1 MNLLYKQIEH
11 AIRTHTLL
19 MSVPKGTTQDD
30 VYQNIRSIM
39 RENPDIFWFSHQWK
53 YKEDDLTIRFH
64 YTIDKEN
71 SLKTKTLIEDVVQ
84 NDFRINDVFHLPT
97 IEKVM
102 YVYKWIAL
110 YCKYNIYSA
119 YNQTIYS
126 VFVCRNSVCTG
137 YAKAAQYLFK
147 VLGIESKLAFG
158 TMHNAEKGSRHCWLV
173 VKIDGLWYHIDPTF
187 AVPEIN
193 DLLIKASVQPVF
205 GENGLVYNYF
215 CCDTRTIK
223 QSRVIEDEEELP
235 ECNNSIDYKLLQNLP
250 IKRHRNDGAESL
262 GVRGCLLSDSGSY
275 ASVYLWHSDRNIQS
289 VVKMYKHDPSH
300 ELLWHECR
308 IMREMAFS
316 RAVVHACGVTDNQDG
331 LVIEQATPLADLLCS
346 HYYQLSAT
354 NFCKLLLDV
363 LSGIQDCLNHGIY
376 YRDIHINNIYRTSE
390 GRYVLGDFGSCIW
403 IDRDN
408 PANIA
413 GVCSPWY
420 SAPETYKKGVF
431 DEQSATYG
439 IGMLAYFLL
448 NELFPPLWAEYGEES
463 LRYRIEGRELPSP
476 ALLKKPSCAF
486 EQQLASVIKK
496 SLSFDSTRR
505 YQKLIDMEKA
515 IKFCLYLVEDD
526 DYLLVDGGS
535 SERLFKFDGEE
546 GGFSRNLKEQAIVN
560 SSRIECPNSPVSD
573 EEMEDIEILG
583 VDHIEKDET
592 GIFIDESEV
601 MLVDV
606 ENDGTFDVMA
616 ADLDSDSIIDEDDI
630 IDVTSPRIDD
640 FAYTAGDPFDYTE
653 SSDDGFVELHSCTP
667 PMEDSAPN
675 GSYRRDRI
683 DDFATTNLPSPCL
696 FPELLKTY
704 QPSYNKH
711 LHTESSKGSIWKRL
725 FGSKKHVINEDEV
738 FSSVFA
744 PAEVKSKSHFMVQVY
759 LHLYEETE
767 NIAHLAIEAD
777 PKAERRKYTPLSTKL
792 KVNDKVTVE
801 LNIYGESLLQSYY
814 KDLTWRGRFTQCTF
828 DYFVPA
834 NLDIEELS
842 CEVNLYVN
850 GALVG
855 DMRFLTSIV
864 ERPRKLNSEIISRM
878 FKRIFISYAHQD
890 SVRVRD
896 FALAYK
902 AQGVDYFFDRDKLG
916 AGDVFEEKI
925 FEYIDSADLFILC
938 WSANAANS
946 EYVGRE
952 RRRAMLRAYPQLSHH
967 EATLKI
973 YPISI
978 EPRTELPQDMA
989 GIYNFE
995 EV

>member
-1 MNLLYKQIEH
+1 MNLVYKQIEQ
-11 AIRTHTLL
+11 AIRNHALQ

-30 VYQNIRSIM
+30 VYQCIRSIM
-39 RENPDIFWFSHQWK
+39 RENPEIFWFSHQWK
-53 YKEDDLTIRFH
+53 YTEDDLTIRFH
-64 YTIDKEN
+64 YTIDREK
-71 SLKTKTLIEDVVQ
+71 SLKAKKQIEDVVQ
-84 NDFRINDVFHLPT
+84 NDFRINEIFRLSVP
-97 IEKVM
+97 EQVM
-102 YVYKWIAL
+102 NVYKWIAL

-147 VLGIESKLAFG
+147 VLGIESKLVFG
-158 TMHNAEKGSRHCWLV
+158 TMHNAEKGSRHCWMV
-173 VKIDGLWYHIDPTF
+173 VKVNNLWYHIDPTF

-193 DLLIKASVQPVF
+193 DLLVKADVRPVF
-205 GENGLVYNYF
+205 GTDGLVYNFF
-215 CCDTRTIK
+215 CCDTKTIK
-223 QSRVIEDEEELP
+223 QSRIIEDEGELPQCNSNIDFKPLQNIPIQAHRNEGAEEL
-235 ECNNSIDYKLLQNLP
+235 
-250 IKRHRNDGAESL
+250 
-262 GVRGCLLSDSGSY
+262 GVKGCLLSDFGSF
-275 ASVYLWHSDRNIQS
+275 ASVYLWHSDKNIQS

-308 IMREMAFS
+308 IMREMASS
-316 RAVVHACGVTDNQDG
+316 RAVIHACGVTDDQDG
-331 LVIEQATPLADLLCS
+331 LIIEQATPLADLLCS

-363 LSGIQDCLNHGIY
+363 LSGIRDCLNHGIY
-376 YRDIHINNIYRTSE
+376 YRDIHLNNIYRTSE

-413 GVCSPWY
+413 GVGSPWY
-420 SAPETYKKGVF
+420 SAPETYKNGDF
-431 DEQSATYG
+431 DERSATYG

-448 NELFPPLWAEYGEES
+448 NELFPPLWVEYGEES
-463 LRYRIEGRELPSP
+463 LRYRIEGKELPSP
-476 ALLKKPSCAF
+476 MLLKKPSCAY

-496 SLSFDSTRR
+496 SLSFDSAKR
-505 YQKLIDMEKA
+505 YQRLSDLEKA
-515 IKFCLYLVEDD
+515 IRQCQTHVEND
-526 DYLLVDGGS
+526 DYLLIDGGS
-535 SERLFKFDGEE
+535 SERLFKFDKKGLRDTA
-546 GGFSRNLKEQAIVN
+546 GYNNHTSFHGTCDVF
-560 SSRIECPNSPVSD
+560 P
-573 EEMEDIEILG
+573 EILVSNG
-583 VDHIEKDET
+583 ENEPI
-592 GIFIDESEV
+592 V
-601 MLVDV
+601 MVDV
-606 ENDGTFDVMA
+606 DGDGQADVMA
-616 ADLDSDSIIDEDDI
+616 FDTNGNGAIEDDEIIDI
-630 IDVTSPRIDD
+630 KPTIND
-640 FAYTAGDPFDYTE
+640 FAYTAGNPFNYE
-653 SSDDGFVELHSCTP
+653 EPKHDDFEEPPSCTP
-667 PMEDSAPN
+667 PMVESAPMC
-675 GSYRRDRI
+675 SYRRNRI
-683 DDFATTNLPSPCL
+683 DDFATTAIGPYHHIDNTP
-696 FPELLKTY
+696 KTY
-704 QPSYNKH
+704 QPHYERKQVPLNA
-711 LHTESSKGSIWKRL
+711 SKGSFW
-725 FGSKKHVINEDEV
+725 SKIFAKKEKEVAEDEV
-738 FSSVFA
+738 YSSVFA
-744 PAEVKSKSHFMVQVY
+744 PSEVKPKTHLMVQVY
-759 LHLYEETE
+759 LHLLEESNE
-767 NIAHLAIEAD
+767 VERLAVEAD
-777 PKAERRKYTPLSTKL
+777 KKAERRDYKPLQTRL
-792 KVNDKVTVE
+792 KTGDVVNVE
-801 LNIYGESLLQSYY
+801 LNIYGESLLSNSTKTIRWQG
-814 KDLTWRGRFTQCTF
+814 KFTKCAF

-834 NLDIEELS
+834 NLNIEELS

-850 GALVG
+850 GVLVG
-855 DMRFLTSIV
+855 DMRFLTDIV

-890 SVRVRD
+890 SARVRD

>member
-1 MNLLYKQIEH
+1 MNLYNIIEQT
-11 AIRTHTLL
+11 IREHIPQV
-19 MSVPKGTTQDD
+19 SVSIGTTQDD
-30 VYQNIRSIM
+30 VYQCIRSIM
-39 RENPDIFWFSHQWK
+39 RDNPDIFWFSHQWK
-53 YKEDDLTIRFH
+53 YTEADQTIRFH
-64 YTIDKEN
+64 YTMDRER
-71 SLKTKTLIEDVVQ
+71 SLKAKAQIEDVVQ
-84 NDFRINDVFHLPT
+84 NDFHINEMFHLPT
-97 IEKVM
+97 AEKVM
-102 YVYKWIAL
+102 YVYKWLAL

-147 VLGIESKLAFG
+147 VLGIESRLVFG
-158 TMHNAEKGSRHCWLV
+158 KMRNAEKGSRHCWLV
-173 VKIDGLWYHIDPTF
+173 VKIVGVWYHIDPTF

-193 DLLIKASVQPVF
+193 DLLVKAGVDPVF
-205 GENGLVYNYF
+205 GADGLVYNYF
-215 CCDTRTIK
+215 CCDTKTIK
-223 QSRVIEDEEELP
+223 LSRTIEDEEELP
-235 ECNNSIDYKLLQNLP
+235 ECNSNIDYKSLQNLT
-250 IKRHRNDGAESL
+250 IKIHRNEGTERM
-262 GVRGCLLSDSGSY
+262 GVRGCLLSDSGHF
-275 ASVYLWHSDRNIQS
+275 ASVYLWHSENNVQS
-289 VVKMYKHDPSH
+289 VVKVYKHDSSH

-308 IMREMAFS
+308 IMREMAAS
-316 RAVVHACGVTDNQDG
+316 NAVVHACGVTDSEDG
-331 LVIEQATPLADLLCS
+331 LIIEQATPLADLLCS

-354 NFCKLLLDV
+354 NFCKLLIDV
-363 LSGIQDCLNHGIY
+363 LSGLQDCIKHEIY
-376 YRDIHINNIYRTSE
+376 YRDIHLNNIYRTSQ

-403 IDRDN
+403 MEREN
-408 PANIA
+408 PSNI
-413 GVCSPWY
+413 GGIGSPWY
-420 SAPETYKKGVF
+420 VAPETYKDGFF
-431 DEQSATYG
+431 DERSAIYG

-448 NELFPPLWAEYGEES
+448 NELQPPLWAEYGEQS
-463 LRYRIEGRELPSP
+463 LKHRIDGEKLAHP
-476 ALLKKPSCAF
+476 ALLKGLSCAF
-486 EQQLASVIKK
+486 EKQMASVILK
-496 SLSFDSTRR
+496 SLTYNPDGR
-505 YQKLIDMEKA
+505 YQKLSDLEKA
-515 IKFCLYLVEDD
+515 IKQCMSLVEDD
-526 DYLLVDGGS
+526 DYLLIDGGS
-535 SERLFKFDGEE
+535 SERLFMFDGKDKSGRYKHNGQVDFCSTCVDFPDILVSNGENE
-546 GGFSRNLKEQAIVN
+546 PIV
-560 SSRIECPNSPVSD
+560 
-573 EEMEDIEILG
+573 
-583 VDHIEKDET
+583 
-592 GIFIDESEV
+592 
-601 MLVDV
+601 VDV
-606 ENDGTFDVMA
+606 DGVGQENWIANDYPETPNNDYGELVPP
-616 ADLDSDSIIDEDDI
+616 
-630 IDVTSPRIDD
+630 SPPGRS
-640 FAYTAGDPFDYTE
+640 E
-653 SSDDGFVELHSCTP
+653 ECL
-667 PMEDSAPN
+667 N
-675 GSYRRDRI
+675 RRSRI
-683 DDFATTNLPSPCL
+683 DDFATTDLPSPCL
-696 FPELLKTY
+696 YPEPLKTY

-711 LHTESSKGSIWKRL
+711 LDTESSKGSIWKRL
-725 FGSKKHVINEDEV
+725 FGSKKHVVNEDEV

-744 PAEVKSKSHFMVQVY
+744 PAEVKLKSHFMVQVY

-828 DYFVPA
+828 DYFVPT

-855 DMRFLTSIV
+855 DMRFLTNIV

-946 EYVGRE
+946 EYVRKE